1 MYMYI
6 INPFLS
12 HALVCDILEVMMRPN
27 FDSPVHSL
35 AEILE
40 RNMSLI
46 MFPGSYGFKT
56 FFEQASNPEL
66 RKIAET
72 MIITK
77 SWDDYHYLTKHG
89 LLRNGTHAFMRAEIQ
104 NRHRVWG
111 REFNYG
117 RGFYRGER
125 EDSINPYSGY
135 FSNRTWALNEV

>member
-1 MYMYI
+1 MKPNFESPVRNAKDLVERNITLYDGPNGHMWKQL
-6 INPFLS
+6 LS
-12 HALVCDILEVMMRPN
+12 QSDILE
-27 FDSPVHSL
+27 
-35 AEILE
+35 
-40 RNMSLI
+40 
-46 MFPGSYGFKT
+46 Y
-56 FFEQASNPEL
+56 

-77 SWDDYHYLTKHG
+77 SWDHYYDLTKHG